1 MSRLRKSI
9 QQGATI
15 FGKKMLRNVSLAFL
29 VLITVSA
36 CSTGQMN
43 IKESHYYA
51 VKGKDN
57 TNIFRLTIN
66 AATVLGESEYRSGW
80 FPANAV
86 DSVFGD
92 VSSEGGAKALEARR
106 EIEAQLRKAI
116 VDSTSSYLDAAKK
129 MDTTPEHL
137 NKLLEAR
144 RRVLA
149 YPVWQPGSIPDSFEI
164 EYNPGKGLATLHA
177 DEKLIFI
184 LSSNPNEVVGKIANF
199 AESDKTVYSINQFA
213 KITAQRARNDIAASE
228 ATAEVRQDVDKLI
241 HAQIRKALV
250 AIGQDP
256 VVTDRQIALNEID
269 VLLNLLDRVQR

>member
-1 MSRLRKSI
+1 MSRLQKSI
-9 QQGATI
+9 QQGASI
-15 FGKKMLRNVSLAFL
+15 FAKKMLLNLSLAFL
-29 VLITVSA
+29 ALIAVSA

-57 TNIFRLTIN
+57 TNIFRLRID
-66 AATVLGESEYRSGW
+66 AATVLGDSEYRSGW

-92 VSSEGGAKALEARR
+92 VSSEGGAKTLEARR
-106 EIEAQLRKAI
+106 EIEGKLRRAI
-116 VDSTSSYLDAAKK
+116 VDSTSNYLDAAKDV
-129 MDTTPEHL
+129 DTTQEDL
-137 NKLLEAR
+137 DKLLEAR

-149 YPVWQPGSIPDSFEI
+149 YPFWQSGNIPGSFEI

-213 KITAQRARNDIAASE
+213 KITAQRARNELAASE
-228 ATAEVRQDVDKLI
+228 ATAEVRQDIDKLI
-241 HAQIRKALV
+241 HAQIQKALT

-256 VVTDRQIALNEID
+256 AATDLKIALNEID